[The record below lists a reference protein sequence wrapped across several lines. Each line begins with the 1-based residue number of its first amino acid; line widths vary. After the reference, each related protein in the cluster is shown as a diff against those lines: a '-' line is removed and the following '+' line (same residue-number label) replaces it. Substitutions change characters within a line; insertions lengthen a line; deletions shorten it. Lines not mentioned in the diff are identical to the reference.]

1 GRAPFL
7 GDTPVAVASKHV
19 RDIPPV
25 PREINAS
32 IPPTFEAIILKSM
45 AKDPDHRY
53 ATAEELRAD
62 LLRFNEGR
70 SVLAM
75 NDPTAMQAALGA
87 TQVVGAVGGA
97 DVTQAI
103 SAQSRVGAGGPGDN
117 GIAETGRDRNR
128 TRTYVIVLVILL
140 VILAIVGVLLA
151 RQLGYLGGASSF
163 NLPNVVGKTQ
173 AQATSTLRGDGL
185 TVSSNTQAT
194 TQYAPGTVLKTDP
207 NAGTLVKNGNNVT
220 LTVAAAP
227 AVAKT
232 TVPAGITNTDVNTA
246 EGILT
251 QAGLQFTVKNTPNN
265 ANQGTVLSADPASGT
280 SINKGATV
288 TLTVSSGP
296 NAVTVPSVAGLS
308 QSAAGNVLGNRGLS
322 VTGTTQQSS
331 TQYGAGLVIGSEPGA
346 GASVNP
352 GSGVT
357 LIVSTGSPPPT
368 STSTTTSPTT
378 TTTTTST
385 TTTTTT
391 TIPGLVRKPH

>member
-1 GRAPFL
+1 
-7 GDTPVAVASKHV
+7 
-19 RDIPPV
+19 
-25 PREINAS
+25 
-32 IPPTFEAIILKSM
+32 
-45 AKDPDHRY
+45 
-53 ATAEELRAD
+53 
-62 LLRFNEGR
+62 
-70 SVLAM
+70 
-75 NDPTAMQAALGA
+75 
-87 TQVVGAVGGA
+87 VGGA

-103 SAQSRVGAGGPGDN
+103 SAQSGLGAGAGGPGDN
-117 GIAETGRDRNR
+117 GIAETGKDRNR

-173 AQATSTLRGDGL
+173 AQATSTLKGDGL
-185 TVSSNTQAT
+185 TVSSNPQAT

-207 NAGTLVKNGNNVT
+207 NAGALVKKGNNVT
-220 LTVAAAP
+220 LTVAATP

-265 ANQGTVLSADPASGT
+265 ANQGQVLSADPPSGS

-296 NAVTVPSVAGLS
+296 NQVTVPSVAGLS
-308 QSAAGNVLGNRGLS
+308 QIAAGNLIGNRGLQ
-322 VTGTTQQSS
+322 VTGTTNQSS
-331 TQYGAGLVIGSEPGA
+331 SQYQAGVVIGSDPGA
-346 GASVNP
+346 GTSVSP

-357 LIVSTGSPPPT
+357 LIVSSGPPPPT
-368 STSTTTSPTT
+368 TTSTTTSPTT
-378 TTTTTST
+378 TSTTTST

-391 TIPGLVRKPH
+391 TVPGLKP